1 MTTSMHKDHNALFP
15 VFLKLEALN
24 TLVVGGGNVALEKLV
39 AVFQNSPE
47 ANVRLVAK
55 EINPAIRQFI
65 SERKIPFEERPFRSE
80 DLNGIDLGI
89 IAINDKTVSK
99 EIRDACAKKKIL
111 VNVADTPEHCD
122 FYLGSIVQKGNLKI
136 AISTNGKSPTIAK
149 RVKDVLNETF
159 PHEMDDVLNNM
170 EKIRNTLT
178 GDFSDKVRQLNDITT
193 VLAVKTE
200 PETRKHKKTVQV
212 LMYSFAVIC
221 LMVLGHLLFSFFTFD
236 RINTVTTWVS
246 GQITE
251 DLLIY
256 MLGGFIAQMIDGAL
270 GMAYGVSATT
280 FLLSFGISPAA
291 ASASVHTSEIF
302 TSGVSGLM
310 HLKFG
315 NVNNKLF
322 KNLLLPGIIG
332 AILGAYILSSLEEYS
347 YILKPIVASYTMI
360 LGVLIIR
367 KAIKGKT
374 KKKKT
379 KNISVLAIFGGF
391 LDAVG
396 GGGWGPIVTST
407 LIANGRNAR
416 YTIGSVN
423 LAEFFV
429 AFSSSVTFMLFIGL
443 SHFQVILGLVL
454 GGMIGA
460 PIAARLSSKLP
471 VKTIMLAVGIVI
483 IIVSLRIIAIM
494 VWPYL

>member
-1 MTTSMHKDHNALFP
+1 MSIAAHKEHNTLFP
-15 VFLKLEALN
+15 VFLKLETLN
-24 TLVVGGGNVALEKLV
+24 TLIVGGGNVALEKLT
-39 AVFQNSPE
+39 AVFHNCPE
-47 ANVRLVAK
+47 AKVKLVAK
-55 EINPAIRQFI
+55 EIIPEVNQFI
-65 SERKIPFEERPFRSE
+65 IEKGISFEERPFQVQDIE
-80 DLNGIDLGI
+80 GIDVAI
-89 IAINDKTVSK
+89 IAINDKKASK
-99 EIRDACAKKKIL
+99 EIHDVCVERKIL
-111 VNVADTPEHCD
+111 TNVTDTPEYCD
-122 FYLGSIVQKGNLKI
+122 FYMGSIVQRGNLKI

-149 RVKDVLNETF
+149 RIKDVLNETF
-159 PHEMDDVLNNM
+159 PQEIDDVLNNM
-170 EKIRNTLT
+170 EKIRNTLA
-178 GDFSDKVRQLNDITT
+178 GDFSDKVKQLNDITS

-200 PETRKHKKTVQV
+200 PETAKHKKIVQT
-212 LMYSFAVIC
+212 LLYSGSAVC
-221 LMVLGHLLFSFFTFD
+221 LMVLGHLLFSFFTLE
-236 RINTVTTWVS
+236 RIDNVTDWFTAEIS
-246 GQITE
+246 A
-251 DLLIY
+251 DLLLY

-347 YILKPIVASYTMI
+347 YVLKPIVASYTMI
-360 LGVLIIR
+360 LGIIILR
-367 KAIKGKT
+367 KAIKAKS

-379 KNISVLAIFGGF
+379 KHIGVLALFGGF
-391 LDAVG
+391 LDAIG

-416 YTIGSVN
+416 FTIGSVN

-429 AFSSSVTFMLFIGL
+429 AFSSSITFILFIGL
-443 SHFQVILGLVL
+443 NHFQVILGLIL
-454 GGMIGA
+454 GGMIAA
-460 PIAARLSSKLP
+460 PIAASLSSRLP

-483 IIVSLRIIAIM
+483 IIVSIRIILLM
-494 VWPYL
+494 LWPYF

>member
-1 MTTSMHKDHNALFP
+1 MSVSHKEHNTLFP
-15 VFLKLEALN
+15 VFLKLETLT
-24 TLVVGGGNVALEKLV
+24 TLVVGGGNVALEKLT
-39 AVFQNSPE
+39 AIFSNSPE
-47 ANVRLVAK
+47 AKIRLVAK
-55 EINPAIRQFI
+55 EINPDVRKFLTEKNI
-65 SERKIPFEERPFRSE
+65 SFEERSFHMN
-80 DLNGIDLGI
+80 DTKDIDLAI
-89 IAINDKTVSK
+89 IAINDKTASK
-99 EIRDACAKKKIL
+99 EIHDACASKKIL
-111 VNVADTPEHCD
+111 TNVADTPDYCD

-136 AISTNGKSPTIAK
+136 AVSTNGKSPTIAK
-149 RVKDVLNETF
+149 RVKDVLNEAF
-159 PHEMDDVLNNM
+159 PSEIDDVLNNM
-170 EKIRNTLT
+170 EKIRNSLA
-178 GDFSDKVRQLNDITT
+178 GNFSDKVKQLNDITT
-193 VLAVKTE
+193 ILAVKTE
-200 PETRKHKKTVQV
+200 PETTKHKKTVQT
-212 LMYSFAVIC
+212 LLFSGAAIC
-221 LMVLGHLLFSFFTFD
+221 LMVLGHLLFSYFTLD
-236 RINTVTTWVS
+236 QHVVTVTDWFS
-246 GQITE
+246 AQITE
-251 DLLIY
+251 DLLLY

-280 FLLSFGISPAA
+280 FLLSFGITPAA

-322 KNLLLPGIIG
+322 KNLLLPGIVG

-347 YILKPIVASYTMI
+347 YVLKPIVAAYTMI
-360 LGVLIIR
+360 LGIIIIR
-367 KAIKGKT
+367 KAIKGRS

-379 KNISVLAIFGGF
+379 KHIGVLALFGGF
-391 LDAVG
+391 LDAIG

-429 AFSSSVTFMLFIGL
+429 AFSSSVTFILFIGL

-454 GGMIGA
+454 GGMIAA

-483 IIVSLRIIAIM
+483 IIVSIRIILLM
-494 VWPYL
+494 LWPYL